1 MIASFDIVNYS
12 LRPSKSIQRQI
23 VFDGVRTLQSH
34 LDLKRMVYVGL
45 GSIWFTDFI
54 MAHKLLG
61 ISDMVSI
68 ERSEIGHRRAVFNI
82 PYATVRVCLGY
93 SSQVLPTLYDDQ
105 IIRERPWMIWLDYD
119 GYFDETLRD
128 DIRSVIEQAPE
139 NTIFLITFNGKDRK
153 YGHANDRP
161 QRLRE
166 LFGDVVP
173 DELPK
178 HECGGDRMQETLAD
192 LAIDFMKSVAAELT
206 HPGGF
211 VPAFRLIYKDTAA
224 MVTVGGLMPTVE
236 NARDTTN
243 IVGGANWKCRPEKR
257 IVAPHLTIREAVT
270 LQSQLPSAKGLSRSL
285 VQSLGFDLE
294 DGQIEAFE
302 KYYREYP
309 AFAQIIT

>member
-1 MIASFDIVNYS
+1 M
-12 LRPSKSIQRQI
+12 
-23 VFDGVRTLQSH
+23 
-34 LDLKRMVYVGL
+34 
-45 GSIWFTDFI
+45 
-54 MAHKLLG
+54 
-61 ISDMVSI
+61 
-68 ERSEIGHRRAVFNI
+68 GHRYR
-82 PYATVRVCLGY
+82 L
-93 SSQVLPTLYDDQ
+93 
-105 IIRERPWMIWLDYD
+105 
-119 GYFDETLRD
+119 
-128 DIRSVIEQAPE
+128 
-139 NTIFLITFNGKDRK
+139 
-153 YGHANDRP
+153 H
-161 QRLRE
+161 RLRE

-192 LAIDFMKSVAAELT
+192 LAIDFMKSVAANLT

-236 NARDTTN
+236 NARDTAN
-243 IVGGANWKCRPEKR
+243 IVGDANWKCRPEKR